1 VIQRYRKTS
10 IAHGHTP
17 RQREVVKELN
27 KKALD
32 ELEEENR
39 TENDADKKGGNYRI
53 IVVGQQTSKP
63 RAIRVPIKD

>member
-1 VIQRYRKTS
+1 M
-10 IAHGHTP
+10 
-17 RQREVVKELN
+17 KELR

-32 ELEEENR
+32 ELEAENG
-39 TENDADKKGGNYRI
+39 TENDAAKNGGNYRI